1 MIGLIAG
8 WMDQLNKRERTM
20 VMTLLGIVVTGALV
34 WVIFSVRGGL
44 RDKENRIRKNN
55 RDLAQ
60 IGRLAPD
67 YIAVRNAATDRDQRI
82 RSNPNGESPHIPILK
97 IAQKTSVHYRK
108 AGFNNSGEETGSL
121 DKILLFTGDLDR
133 RPIGGRR
140 RTKSGPL
147 LYRINKQLKM
157 SAVYVK
163 TADLYPFFGALEKLD
178 DLVFISWLKMDRWSQ
193 DPDFVKVDMM
203 MVFTLR
209 YVEE

>member
-20 VMTLLGIVVTGALV
+20 VMTLLSVVVTGVLV
-34 WVIFSVRGGL
+34 WVIFSVQGGL
-44 RDKENRIRKNN
+44 RDKEKRIRKNY
-55 RDLAQ
+55 RDLVK
-60 IGRLAPD
+60 IERLAPD
-67 YIAVRNAATDRDQRI
+67 YIAVRNEAKDRDQRI
-82 RSNPNGESPHIPILK
+82 RANPNGESPHIPILK

-108 AGFNNSGEETGSL
+108 GGFNNSGEETGSL
-121 DKILLFTGDLDR
+121 DKILLPTGDLDR
-133 RPIGGRR
+133 RPIGARR
-140 RTKSGPL
+140 RSKTGPL

-157 SAVYVK
+157 ASVYVR

-178 DLVFISWLKMDRWSQ
+178 DLVFISRLQLNRWSQ

-203 MVFTLR
+203 MASTLQ